1 MLLTEVKLDNVMLPY
16 LLIPQ
21 PPAFQREAAHLPRYP
36 TSPLWE
42 GNRGL
47 TTEHHSAV
55 SQSTTEHRVCLEL
68 G

>member
-1 MLLTEVKLDNVMLPY
+1 MLLTEAKLESVMLPY

-42 GNRGL
+42 WN
-47 TTEHHSAV
+47 TTVLSV
-55 SQSTTEHRVCLEL
+55 SPPLNIECAWNWDDY
-68 G
+68 